1 MPQLSKHKGTVT
13 HLWGEARH
21 KERGGG
27 GVLRRLTSRSEN
39 KNQNRTVTF
48 VSWLCDHD
56 FRLKQLRKNMHIS

>member
-21 KERGGG
+21 KGG